1 MEGER
6 KKKEKRQKLR
16 TRFSQKLQK
25 LILFFPTQLTY
36 THFQFSID
44 ILTLP
49 KKNVISGRRKRK
61 KYFLQIENIYLM
73 EEKPC
78 KCKT

>member
-49 KKNVISGRRKRK
+49 KKKCYFWTEK
-61 KYFLQIENIYLM
+61 KKKVLFTN
-73 EEKPC
+73 
-78 KCKT
+78 